1 MKAITKLKHEERY
14 HIAMI
19 QFECAIS
26 IRKTKRQNIQ
36 EDSEYAKTKYSKVS
50 AINVF
55 AVKYFEWNE
64 KSDLLYLNK
73 SLI

>member
-1 MKAITKLKHEERY
+1 MKAITKLEHEKRY

-26 IRKTKRQNIQ
+26 IRKTKQQNIQ
-36 EDSEYAKTKYSKVS
+36 EDSKYAKTKYSKVS

-55 AVKYFEWNE
+55 AVKYFDYD
-64 KSDLLYLNK
+64 KISDILYFNK